1 MSISEQAVSCNCPS
15 KTNQS
20 PKQPAEILPEKRFI
34 NRIRQEF
41 LMLPFF
47 LLDKP
52 CLEYMNYTDDKKNI
66 SYKTHVGFDIDG
78 LRVFMFMNEMAFLHG
93 QRYSM
98 FKTVIANTCF
108 GGDSSDKIQ
117 RVESALSYIN
127 SFHIEAEFIEKSK
140 KFWRNLI
147 FTDSIFFEDEKNKTG
162 RLDIVINSEYY
173 NNIIKDN
180 TRIIN
185 VNIKNLNKIKG
196 GGNGDNQRRL
206 FLYLTTLN
214 NIERIA
220 IKTIFL
226 KANISNILYNYKMTE
241 KQCRMALRKFKHNI
255 LSGKYNKVLGYI
267 EEQKNCYIRFDEKKE
282 FLLFI
287 KKSINEIQYI

>member
-1 MSISEQAVSCNCPS
+1 MSISEQTTNCNYPS
-15 KTNQS
+15 KSETIPIS
-20 PKQPAEILPEKRFI
+20 QPVKTEILPEKRFI

-52 CLEYMNYTDDKKNI
+52 CKEYITYTDDKKNI
-66 SYKTHVGFDIDG
+66 SYKSHVGFDIDG
-78 LRVFMFMNEMAFLHG
+78 LRVFMFMNEMAYLHG
-93 QRYSM
+93 QKYST
-98 FKTVIANTCF
+98 FKTIISNTCF
-108 GGDSSDKIQ
+108 GGDGSKELA
-117 RVESALSYIN
+117 RTENALNYIK
-127 SFHIEAEFIEKSK
+127 SFHIEAEFTEKSK

-147 FTDSIFFEDEKNKTG
+147 FTDSIFFEDEKNKKG

-180 TRIIN
+180 ARIIS

-196 GGNGDNQRRL
+196 GRNGDNQRRL
-206 FLYLTTLN
+206 FLYLITLN
-214 NIERIA
+214 NIEKIA

-226 KANISNILYNYKMTE
+226 KANISNILYNYEMTE
-241 KQCRMALRKFKHNI
+241 KQCKTALRKFKHNI
-255 LSGKYNKVLGYI
+255 LSGKYNNVLSYI
-267 EEQKNCYIRFDEKKE
+267 EEQKNCLIRFDEKKE

-287 KKSINEIQYI
+287 KKINI

>member
-1 MSISEQAVSCNCPS
+1 MTISKQAVNCNCPS
-15 KTNQS
+15 KTNS
-20 PKQPAEILPEKRFI
+20 NLKQPAEILPEKRFI

-66 SYKTHVGFDIDG
+66 SYKTHVGFDINC
-78 LRVFMFMNEMAFLHG
+78 LRVFMFMNELAYLQG
-93 QRYSM
+93 QKYSTY
-98 FKTVIANTCF
+98 KTVIANTCF

-117 RVESALSYIN
+117 RVENALNYIKN
-127 SFHIEAEFIEKSK
+127 FYIAAEFADKNK

-214 NIERIA
+214 NIEKIS
-220 IKTIFL
+220 IKTIFF
-226 KANISNILYNYKMTE
+226 KANISNILYNYEMTE
-241 KQCRMALRKFKHNI
+241 KQYRMAQRKFKHNI
-255 LSGKYNKVLGYI
+255 LSGKYNEIISYI
-267 EEQKNCYIRFDEKKE
+267 EEQKNCFIRFDEKKE

-287 KKSINEIQYI
+287 KKSNEIQYI